1 MIAQYLDDTFAA
13 GVAAQNQLF
22 SSMSDILLGAGQ
34 GSPEQAT
41 AARETVRAVNL
52 SKVPPYQVELTKIQ
66 NTFMAML
73 KEMER
78 NAGPGLD
85 VPKAVTEE
93 IVDKMISEL
102 DKGHVIQYR
111 CGGTGDERRRLD
123 ISFVSPRKSAR
134 EIIANAPFPWLT
146 FWRGKGATL
155 PRIPFLAPSGTKGIT
170 HTTFPKVVCQRGNV
184 PLWKPP
190 PYSRPV
196 HAAENM
202 QTALRICTGRT
213 VVLYFFL

>member
-13 GVAAQNQLF
+13 GVTAQNQLF

-52 SKVPPYQVELTKIQ
+52 SKVPPYQMELTKIQ

-73 KEMER
+73 KEMKC

-85 VPKAVTEE
+85 APKAVTEE

-123 ISFVSPRKSAR
+123 ISFVP
-134 EIIANAPFPWLT
+134 
-146 FWRGKGATL
+146 
-155 PRIPFLAPSGTKGIT
+155 
-170 HTTFPKVVCQRGNV
+170 PKISQGN
-184 PLWKPP
+184 
-190 PYSRPV
+190 
-196 HAAENM
+196 N
-202 QTALRICTGRT
+202 C
-213 VVLYFFL
+213 